1 MSEANQP
8 DTGRQEFEATAEKMT
23 HLEDDHGDVNLRYL
37 RLPGAYVDFQTN
49 AAWKVWQSATTA
61 AQAKIASLEK
71 TLHAACRQAV
81 EDIARAEDERDDW
94 HNRATEAQ
102 AERDAAREE
111 RDELRNQLASG
122 IHSCSSDCQRTA
134 CVRERELAAA
144 LARVAELEKAM
155 QAVSS
160 LQHDYQGGCPD
171 DLQPEARD
179 SECAACRV
187 LIDSA
192 SSAAGEANHELD

>member
-8 DTGRQEFEATAEKMT
+8 DTGRQEFEEFKRETGWADCIADGIFPAGAPCEGEYRHYGIQSQWVLWQAAT
-23 HLEDDHGDVNLRYL
+23 R
-37 RLPGAYVDFQTN
+37 
-49 AAWKVWQSATTA
+49 A
-61 AQAKIASLEK
+61 AQAKIASLEANHRRLK
-71 TLHAACRQAV
+71 TDFDEVSFRCTTIIVRLTG
-81 EDIARAEDERDDW
+81 ERDDW

-111 RDELRNQLASG
+111 RD
-122 IHSCSSDCQRTA
+122 
-134 CVRERELAAA
+134 AA
-144 LARVAELEKAM
+144 LVRVAELEKAM

-171 DLQPEARD
+171 DLQPKARD

-192 SSAAGEANHELD
+192 SSAAGEAT